1 MAAVTQR
8 VFRQSIPAGPWN
20 LPGFGICVAIL
31 VLNLLDALFTMAF
44 LKFNFAEEANPLMN
58 LAYRTSPIG
67 FVLLKLAMVQV
78 GILILHHHRRVRV
91 AQYALNAVAAVYVG
105 IVSYHL
111 AFVTHIAWR

>member
-1 MAAVTQR
+1 MAAVIQR
-8 VFRQSIPAGPWN
+8 VVRQSVPAGPWN

-44 LKFNFAEEANPLMN
+44 LKFNLAEEANPLMN
-58 LAYRTSPIG
+58 IAYRTSPLG

-91 AQYALNAVAAVYVG
+91 AEYALNAVAAVYVG

-111 AFVTHIAWR
+111 AFVAHIAWR

>member
-78 GILILHHHRRVRV
+78 GILILHHHRRGCGLRWHRELSSGIRRAYCLEVEIIS
-91 AQYALNAVAAVYVG
+91 AA
-105 IVSYHL
+105 
-111 AFVTHIAWR
+111 